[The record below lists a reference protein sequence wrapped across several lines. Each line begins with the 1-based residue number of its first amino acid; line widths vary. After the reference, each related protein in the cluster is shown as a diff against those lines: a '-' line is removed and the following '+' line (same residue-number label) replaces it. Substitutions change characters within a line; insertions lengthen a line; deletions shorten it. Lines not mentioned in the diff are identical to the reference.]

1 VKPFEN
7 ISLSDYT
14 YELPDDRIAA
24 FPMENREESLLL
36 VSGKEGNIF
45 HDHFRNLADYLEKGD
60 QLVFNNSRVIPARL
74 LFTKNTGSKIEIF
87 CLAPADPP
95 QYDLSLGAKGGCTWE
110 CMIGNLKRFTGRN
123 LTLDL
128 MVSGFP
134 VRLNAEK
141 LKQNGNL
148 AWIRFTWN
156 HPDGVSPDHP
166 VGVSFAEILSCIGKT
181 PLPPYIKREPDE
193 NDRERYQTIYSKKD
207 GSVAAP
213 TAGLHFTEQVFTR
226 LRDKGIAFH
235 EVTLHVGAGTFQ
247 PIKGDSLEEHIMHA
261 EFIQV
266 SRDFIHTMSELDQP
280 VVAVGTTSV
289 RTLESL
295 YWMGVKLLQQGTPDP
310 DGLRLDQWESY
321 GFRQDVSIRDAFQ
334 ELDKWLVRQE
344 MNYFFSSTRL
354 MIVPGYRF
362 RTVKTLITNF
372 HQPGSTLLL
381 LVAAFI
387 GSSWKEAYRYALGK
401 GFRFLSY
408 GDSSILFSRQNG

>member
-14 YELPDDRIAA
+14 YDLPDERIAA
-24 FPMENREESLLL
+24 FPVENREESLLL
-36 VSGKEGNIF
+36 VCENRGNIH
-45 HDHFRNLADYLEKGD
+45 HDHFRNLADYLEPGD
-60 QLVFNNSRVIPARL
+60 ELVFNNSRVIPARL
-74 LFTKNTGSKIEIF
+74 IFTKSTGSRIELF
-87 CLAPADPP
+87 CLAPLDPL
-95 QYDLSLGAKGGCTWE
+95 QYDLSLGSLESCVWE
-110 CMIGNLKRFTGRN
+110 CMVGNLKRFTGKQLQLEVMMNGRIIR
-123 LTLDL
+123 LT
-128 MVSGFP
+128 
-134 VRLNAEK
+134 AEK

-148 AWIRFTWN
+148 AEIRFSW
-156 HPDGVSPDHP
+156 HPDGAT
-166 VGVSFAEILSCIGKT
+166 FAEILTAAGKT

-193 NDRERYQTIYSKKD
+193 KDRERYQTIYSKKD

-213 TAGLHFTEQVFTR
+213 TAGLHFTDHVLEM
-226 LRDKGIAFH
+226 LKGKNISLH

-247 PIKGDSLEEHIMHA
+247 PIKAHSLQKHDMHA

-266 SRDFIHTMSELDQP
+266 PRDFICHMADVNQP
-280 VVAVGTTSV
+280 MVAVGTTSV

-295 YWMGVKLLQQGTPDP
+295 YWMGVKVLEKGMIPSENL
-310 DGLRLDQWESY
+310 GLAQWEAY
-321 GFRQDVSIRDAFQ
+321 ELRQDAGIRDAFQ
-334 ELDKWLVRQE
+334 ALEKWLDHHAMKE
-344 MNYFFSSTRL
+344 LFSFTRL

-387 GSSWKEAYRYALGK
+387 GNSWKDAYRYALDK

-408 GDSSILFSRQNG
+408 GDSSILFRNQD

>member
-14 YELPDDRIAA
+14 YVLPDDRIAA
-24 FPMENREESLLL
+24 FPVENREESLLL
-36 VSGKEGNIF
+36 VCEKKGNIR
-45 HDHFRNLADYLEKGD
+45 HDHFRNLAEYLEEGD

-74 LFTKNTGSKIEIF
+74 IFRKNTGSKIELF
-87 CLAPADPP
+87 CLAPLDPIR
-95 QYDLSLGAKGGCTWE
+95 YDLSLNSMSGCIWE
-110 CMIGNLKRFTGRN
+110 CMVGNLKRFTESHLYLDIIMSGR
-123 LTLDL
+123 
-128 MVSGFP
+128 MI
-134 VRLNAEK
+134 RLQAEK
-141 LKQNGNL
+141 LKRNGNL
-148 AWIRFTWN
+148 AEIRFTWQ
-156 HPDGVSPDHP
+156 PDGA
-166 VGVSFAEILSCIGKT
+166 SFAEILSASGKT

-193 NDRERYQTIYSKKD
+193 RDRERYQTIYSKKD

-213 TAGLHFTEQVFTR
+213 TAGLHFTKQVLGLLKRKNIF
-226 LRDKGIAFH
+226 LH

-247 PIKGDSLEEHIMHA
+247 PIKAHLLHKHDMHA

-266 SRDFIHTMSELDQP
+266 QRDFINHMSVLDQP

-295 YWMGVKLLQQGTPDP
+295 YWMGVKVMEQGMIPAEEM
-310 DGLRLDQWESY
+310 RLEQWEAY
-321 GFRQDVSIRDAFQ
+321 ELHQDASIRDAFQ
-334 ELDKWLVRQE
+334 ALDMWLAHHGMKEL
-344 MNYFFSSTRL
+344 FSTTRL

-362 RTVKTLITNF
+362 RMVKTLITNF

-387 GSSWKEAYRYALGK
+387 GDTWREAYRYALDK

-408 GDSSILFSRQNG
+408 GDSSILFRNQD

>member
-7 ISLSDYT
+7 ISLSEYT

-24 FPMENREESLLL
+24 FPIENREESLLL
-36 VSGKEGNIF
+36 VCEKEENIF
-45 HDHFRNLADYLEKGD
+45 HDHFRNLAYYLEKGD

-87 CLAPADPP
+87 CLAPADPL
-95 QYDLSLGAKGGCTWE
+95 QYDLSLGAKGSCTWE

-128 MVSGFP
+128 MANGLP

-148 AWIRFTWN
+148 AAIRFSWQ
-156 HPDGVSPDHP
+156 PDTIT
-166 VGVSFAEILSCIGKT
+166 FAEILSCIGKT

-193 NDRERYQTIYSKKD
+193 NDRERYQTIYSKKN

-213 TAGLHFTEQVFTR
+213 TAGLHFTDGVFGR

-266 SRDFIHTMSELDQP
+266 SRDFIHTMSELDQR

-289 RTLESL
+289 RTIESL

-334 ELDKWLVRQE
+334 ELEKWLVRRG
-344 MNYFFSSTRL
+344 MNDFFSSTRL

-408 GDSSILFSRQNG
+408 GDSSILFSRQDG